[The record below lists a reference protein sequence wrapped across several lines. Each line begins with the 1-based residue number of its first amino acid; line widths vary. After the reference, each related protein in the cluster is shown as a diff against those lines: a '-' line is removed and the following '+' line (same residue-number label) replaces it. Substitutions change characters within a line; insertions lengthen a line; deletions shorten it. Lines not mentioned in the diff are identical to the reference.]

1 MNLRQFT
8 TKVAVL
14 LVAVFALSTLALA
27 GSYNG
32 VVVYGDSLS
41 DDGNLYNF
49 IHYPLPPYWHGRF
62 SNGPVAV
69 EYIATHYAA
78 PLRDFAWG
86 GATSGIGD
94 EADYGT
100 QTRLGLLGLPGMLAQ
115 YVYNLNKITPS
126 LAANALFVLWGGA
139 NDFDTNGLTTATADR
154 AVSDLVALVDALRL
168 KGVQHI
174 LVLGMP
180 DLGVTPSYRNNG
192 QGTQGTQLSSYFNA
206 QLVAAL
212 QGTGAKYFDTFT
224 LLDDIVANPSKYG
237 FTNVTD
243 PCYSGIF
250 RVCRD
255 PNSYLFWDTI
265 HPTTYAH
272 YLLAYYVEQNLG
284 AAAPVGQDAAAS
296 QEQ

>member
-1 MNLRQFT
+1 MNSKQLTMRI
-8 TKVAVL
+8 AAL
-14 LVAVFALSTLALA
+14 LAALLALSSLALA

-41 DDGNLYNF
+41 DNGNLYNF
-49 IHYPLPPYWHGRF
+49 IHYPPPPYWHGRF

-69 EYIATHYAA
+69 EYLATYYSA
-78 PLRDFAWG
+78 PLSDFAWG
-86 GATSGIGD
+86 GATSGVGD
-94 EADYGT
+94 EGDFGT
-100 QTRLGLLGLPGMLAQ
+100 QTRLGLLGLPGMLTQ

-154 AVSDLVALVDALRL
+154 AVADLVALINALKL

-174 LVLGMP
+174 LVLNMP
-180 DLGVTPSYRNNG
+180 DLGVTPSYRNSG
-192 QGTQGTQLSSYFNA
+192 KSAQGTQLSSYFNTKLA
-206 QLVAAL
+206 AAL
-212 QGTGAKYFDTFT
+212 QGTGVKSFDTFA

-237 FTNVTD
+237 FSNVTD
-243 PCYSGIF
+243 PCYNGLF
-250 RVCRD
+250 KVCSN
-255 PNSYLFWDTI
+255 PNAYLFWDTI

-272 YLLAYYVEQNLG
+272 YLLAYYVEQSMG
-284 AAAPVGQDAAAS
+284 AAVPAEEDAKAT

>member
-1 MNLRQFT
+1 MKFRQFA
-8 TKVAVL
+8 TKLAVL
-14 LVAVFALSTLALA
+14 LVAVFAYSSLALA

-41 DDGNLYNF
+41 DNGNLYNF
-49 IHYPLPPYWHGRF
+49 IHYPPPPYWHGRF

-69 EYIATHYAA
+69 EYLATYYSA
-78 PLRDFAWG
+78 PLSDFAWG
-86 GATSGIGD
+86 GATSGVGD
-94 EADYGT
+94 EGDFGT
-100 QTRLGLLGLPGMLAQ
+100 QTRLGLLGLPGMLTQ

-154 AVSDLVALVDALRL
+154 AVADLVALINALKL

-174 LVLGMP
+174 LVLNMP
-180 DLGVTPSYRNNG
+180 DLGVTPSYRNSG
-192 QGTQGTQLSSYFNA
+192 KSAQGTQLSSYFNTKLA
-206 QLVAAL
+206 AAL
-212 QGTGAKYFDTFT
+212 QGTGVKSFDTFA

-237 FTNVTD
+237 FSNVTD
-243 PCYSGIF
+243 PCYNGLF
-250 RVCRD
+250 KVCSN
-255 PNSYLFWDTI
+255 PNAYLFWDTI

-272 YLLAYYVEQNLG
+272 YLLAYYVEQSMG
-284 AAAPVGQDAAAS
+284 AAVPAEEDAKAT